1 MGSATPTKYAAQFLL
16 QRRKNPSFA
25 NAAHST
31 SVSVVTMAPV
41 ATVATMAECAAPIR
55 RSAAL
60 LPEVSTAMLGANLA
74 DHTQVSFVAAA
85 ERLVDSFILHLFY
98 VVSQLFL
105 WLLHLKDHL
114 WAQLSSLKT
123 SFTLH

>member
-1 MGSATPTKYAAQFLL
+1 
-16 QRRKNPSFA
+16 
-25 NAAHST
+25 
-31 SVSVVTMAPV
+31 
-41 ATVATMAECAAPIR
+41 
-55 RSAAL
+55 
-60 LPEVSTAMLGANLA
+60 MLGANLA
-74 DHTQVSFVAAA
+74 DHTQVSFVEAA

-123 SFTLH
+123 SFTLHYFHVVSQLRLRRNDH